1 MNWSS
6 IITNTVAAA
15 FSWEI
20 LGLTLAAIGLNL
32 HFGYTGLLNF
42 GQAGFMAVGAYSVG
56 ISITVGGLSL
66 WQALL
71 IALGCVVVLAF
82 IMGVPA
88 MRGLRTD
95 YFAIVTIAV
104 AEIIRLFMRAASL
117 ENYTGGSD
125 GLQGFVDDFRAV
137 NPFGGG
143 FINMGLFDIP
153 GQLLWVV
160 VVGWTLAVIG
170 FVVVWLLMRSPW
182 GRVLKAIREDED
194 VVRALGKNVSAYKMQ
209 SLILGGIFGALG
221 GMVFAFGQASANSDN
236 FAAQTT
242 FFAYAVLILGG
253 AARVLSP
260 LAGAIIFWL
269 ALIFI
274 ENLLVQAVAAGFI
287 PTAIVDTTQT
297 SLVRFILLGLSLML
311 LMIFR
316 PQGIFGDK
324 KELQLNAR

>member
-1 MNWSS
+1 M
-6 IITNTVAAA
+6 

-20 LGLTLAAIGLNL
+20 LGYTLAAIGLNM

-42 GQAGFMAVGAYSVG
+42 GQAGFMAIGAYSVG
-56 ISITVGGLSL
+56 ISIAVGGLSL
-66 WQALL
+66 GQALL
-71 IALGCVVVLAF
+71 VAIAVVVVLAF

-104 AEIIRLFMRAASL
+104 AEIIRLFMRSASL
-117 ENYTGGSD
+117 EDYTGGSD
-125 GLQGFVDDFRAV
+125 GLQGFVGDFRSM
-137 NPFGGG
+137 NPYGGG
-143 FINMGLFDIP
+143 FIDMGLFKIP
-153 GQLLWVV
+153 GNLLWVIT
-160 VVGWTLAVIG
+160 VGWTLVAVG
-170 FVVVWLLMRSPW
+170 FLLVWLLMRSPW

-209 SLILGGIFGALG
+209 SLIFGGIFGALG
-221 GMVFAFGQASANSDN
+221 GIVFAFGQASANSDN
-236 FAAQTT
+236 FTAQTT

-269 ALIFI
+269 SLIFI
-274 ENLLVQAVAAGFI
+274 ENVLVQAVAAGII
-287 PTAIVDTTQT
+287 PTTIVNNTQT
-297 SLVRFILLGLSLML
+297 SLVRFVLLGLALML

-324 KELQLNAR
+324 RELQLNAR